1 MLLDL
6 RVGLTAYDSILFFRI
21 VSLPAQTIQTIFK
34 IPIQHFFF
42 QIQHKIMINIALTLV
57 YFIFI
62 LVTDNNSPL
71 SKICLLEH
79 GGIPLC
85 QRTWILFRNLE
96 NDP

>member
-21 VSLPAQTIQTIFK
+21 VSLPAQTIQIIFK

-42 QIQHKIMINIALTLV
+42 QILHKIMINNALNFV
-57 YFIFI
+57 YFIVI

-71 SKICLLEH
+71 SKICLLDH
-79 GGIPLC
+79 GGDSLKSKDVDAL
-85 QRTWILFRNLE
+85 QKLRK
-96 NDP
+96 